1 MKRVRVFVLQCCIA
15 LKKYVIKN
23 QVSTVNRTK
32 LKTFT
37 IKQSVYVLAWIHFFY
52 YGKTWFCKKYPF
64 ENLITY
70 LIIFICFDS
79 KKSQGISFEL
89 CKKNISN
96 IDKSTYIFISH
107 CVALLVLHKLGEVIG
122 LPGNLPV
129 LYGKGLELFAYKYR
143 RGAKHIY
150 NGVTHLV
157 THIHLHNF
165 TLANWKKKM
174 LFDIWGHMDRILP
187 FFDSQFVL
195 KSINLLKSVN
205 LR

>member
-1 MKRVRVFVLQCCIA
+1 MAKLDFAKKIHLQI
-15 LKKYVIKN
+15 
-23 QVSTVNRTK
+23 
-32 LKTFT
+32 
-37 IKQSVYVLAWIHFFY
+37 
-52 YGKTWFCKKYPF
+52 CKF
-64 ENLITY
+64 DY

-79 KKSQGISFEL
+79 KKSQGTFIWFML
-89 CKKNISN
+89 KTISN

-122 LPGNLPV
+122 LLGNLPV

-165 TLANWKKKM
+165 TLAIWKKKCF
-174 LFDIWGHMDRILP
+174 LTYGVIQQLRGQNFAIFWQPVCFEIRQ
-187 FFDSQFVL
+187 S
-195 KSINLLKSVN
+195 SI
-205 LR
+205 